1 MLAGME
7 RIRGAGDL
15 ILVRHQNRTGDGRAL
30 RRAADRG
37 ELRRLRS
44 GAYVSAA
51 IWDRLAEDDRRRLEA
66 AAMAEMHPGFV
77 ASHRSAAAL
86 WHVPTIRPPDG
97 LVHARVS
104 EAAGSRTEHGVR
116 KHAAHDPDQHL
127 AVVNGVACTTLERT
141 VLDVAATEPF
151 DEAVVAL
158 DWALG
163 QGITKDRLRLVLE
176 EWAPAYRRSRIEAA
190 VAFADGASG
199 SPGESVS
206 RVLIADAR
214 LPAPILQHPFFDRRG
229 LIGYVDFWWPEFRLI
244 GEFDGLKKYRE
255 AGLLAGRTPG
265 QVVVAEKVRE
275 DRLRATTGHP
285 RVQRWIWP
293 TLTTRGALA
302 RDLQLAGL
310 PRLPRIRA

>member
-1 MLAGME
+1 MLGGME

-15 ILVRHQNRTGDGRAL
+15 ILVRHHNRSGDGRVL
-30 RRAADRG
+30 QRAADRG

-44 GAYVSAA
+44 GAYVSAT
-51 IWDRLAEDDRRRLEA
+51 IWDRLPEDDRRRLEA
-66 AAMAEMHPGFV
+66 VAMAEMHPAFV

-104 EAAGSRTEHGVR
+104 VAAGSRTEHGVR
-116 KHAAHDPDQHL
+116 KHATHDPAQHL
-127 AVVNGVACTTLERT
+127 AVVDGIACTTLERT
-141 VLDVAATEPF
+141 ALDLAATEAF

-158 DWALG
+158 DWVLG
-163 QGITKDRLRLVLE
+163 QGITKDRLRHVLD
-176 EWAPAYRRSRIEAA
+176 EWAPAHGRRRIEAA
-190 VAFADGASG
+190 LAFADRDSG
-199 SPGESVS
+199 SPGESLS

-214 LPAPILQHPFFDRRG
+214 LPAPILQQPFFDRRG
-229 LIGYVDFWWPEFRLI
+229 LIGYVDFWWPDFGLI

-255 AGLLAGRTPG
+255 ADLLAGRTPG
-265 QVVVAEKVRE
+265 QVVIAEKVRE
-275 DRLRATTGHP
+275 DRLRAMTGHP
-285 RVQRWIWP
+285 RVHRWIWA

-310 PRLPRIRA
+310 PRLR